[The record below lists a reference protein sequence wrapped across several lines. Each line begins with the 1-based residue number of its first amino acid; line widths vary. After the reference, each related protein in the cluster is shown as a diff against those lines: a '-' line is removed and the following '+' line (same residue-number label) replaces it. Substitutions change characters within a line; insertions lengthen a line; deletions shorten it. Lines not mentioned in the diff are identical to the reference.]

1 MFWEEDVILP
11 EKPNFKLF
19 RKNLKLGV
27 DFSRSR
33 WYYNQAVANDGPE
46 QKTPA
51 NKFEKTWKKGL
62 TSEKSCDNIWLT
74 LEGNESDV
82 YLVN

>member
-1 MFWEEDVILP
+1 LAAKRKN
-11 EKPNFKLF
+11 EKI

-27 DFSRSR
+27 DFSRKG

-51 NKFEKTWKKGL
+51 NKFEKL
-62 TSEKSCDNIWLT
+62 EKR
-74 LEGNESDV
+74 G
-82 YLVN
+82 